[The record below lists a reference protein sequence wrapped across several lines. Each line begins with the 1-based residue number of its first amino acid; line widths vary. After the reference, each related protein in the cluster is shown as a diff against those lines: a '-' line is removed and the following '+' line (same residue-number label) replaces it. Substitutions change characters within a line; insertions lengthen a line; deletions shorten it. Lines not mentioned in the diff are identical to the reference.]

1 MANEQT
7 APEGRNRPPRV
18 PEVRSVPG
26 PPIVPREMLSETAR
40 PDMRAPMRAEDSR
53 ALAEKRAAE
62 IRGHIGEL
70 DEGID
75 EFAAPEAPDGWV
87 YNWKRHTVHNMP
99 DPSYASALA
108 RRGWEPVP
116 AARHPEMVP
125 SNEIGG
131 AILRKGN
138 MLMMRPKVINDEAKA
153 AELRKARN
161 EVRQKE
167 LQLGAARPGEF
178 ERKAP
183 SIKRQFEPIPV
194 PEG

>member
-1 MANEQT
+1 MRE
-7 APEGRNRPPRV
+7 EDPRV
-18 PEVRSVPG
+18 
-26 PPIVPREMLSETAR
+26 
-40 PDMRAPMRAEDSR
+40 RAER
-53 ALAEKRAAE
+53 RAAE

-75 EFAAPEAPDGWV
+75 EFATPPAPEGWV

-99 DPSYASALA
+99 DPSYNAALQ
-108 RRGWEPVP
+108 RRGWEPGP
-116 AARHPEMVP
+116 ASRHPEMV
-125 SNEIGG
+125 SLDERDG
-131 AILRKGN
+131 AVFRKG
-138 MLMMRPKVINDEAKA
+138 MVLMERPKTINDEAKA

-167 LQLGAARPGEF
+167 IQLGAARPGEF